1 MPRKQA
7 PLLTDSSRSALF
19 YTGAALVGGG
29 LALAATVALVRSTS
43 QRNEGIKVKLT
54 HEVDPATRAL
64 LTDVN
69 TTAKY
74 LAENGLRI
82 RLFGKPT

>member
-1 MPRKQA
+1 MKQGQ
-7 PLLTDSSRSALF
+7 PILTDSSRSALF

-43 QRNEGIKVKLT
+43 QKNEGIKLKLL

-64 LTDVN
+64 LADIN
-69 TTAKY
+69 TTAK
-74 LAENGLRI
+74 LLSEQGLRV

>member
-1 MPRKQA
+1 MTKPIMSDA
-7 PLLTDSSRSALF
+7 SRSALF

-43 QRNEGIKVKLT
+43 QRNEGIKLKLT
-54 HEVDPATRAL
+54 HEIDPATRVL
-64 LTDVN
+64 LENVN
-69 TTAKY
+69 VTAKQ
-74 LAENGLRI
+74 LAEQGLRI